1 MSSSPTRIPAEGDG
15 ARAPVR
21 RHLSE
26 CQADTVAKLADAAV
40 DEVRVGGYDGLTVRN
55 VARRAG
61 VAPATAYTYF
71 ASKDHLVAEVFW
83 RRLQT
88 GRPAGPTAEEP
99 IEARVR
105 EAIRAIS
112 DLVSGEPELAAACTT
127 ALLASDPDV
136 ARLRGLIG
144 LELNDR
150 LSDAL
155 VDGSDALDGS
165 DDGDLAGGAAAREV
179 DPAVLDALSLALSG
193 AMLQAGMGFFPH
205 HELADRMAGVVRL
218 VLGGRS

>member
-1 MSSSPTRIPAEGDG
+1 
-15 ARAPVR
+15 VR

-26 CQADTVAKLADAAV
+26 RQADTVAKLADAAV
-40 DEVRVGGYDGLTVRN
+40 DEVRIGGYDGLTVRN

-88 GRPAGPTAEEP
+88 GRPPAPAADQAA
-99 IEARVR
+99 EARVGD
-105 EAIRAIS
+105 AIRAIS
-112 DLVSGEPELAAACTT
+112 DLVSDEPELAAACTT

-144 LELNDR
+144 LELNGR
-150 LSDAL
+150 LADAL
-155 VDGSDALDGS
+155 TASEGAGDTAGDDALDAT
-165 DDGDLAGGAAAREV
+165 DGPGDV

>member
-1 MSSSPTRIPAEGDG
+1 MSSSPMRSPAEGEG

-26 CQADTVAKLADAAV
+26 RQADTVTKLAAAAV
-40 DEVRVGGYDGLTVRN
+40 DAGRIGGYDGLTVRN

-88 GRPAGPTAEEP
+88 SRPAAPPADEP
-99 IEARVR
+99 AEARVGG
-105 EAIRAIS
+105 AIRAIS

-144 LELNDR
+144 LELNGR
-150 LSDAL
+150 LADAL
-155 VDGSDALDGS
+155 VATG
-165 DDGDLAGGAAAREV
+165 GDLASDTDGGEAGAAEA

-205 HELADRMAGVVRL
+205 HELADRMADVVRL

>member
-1 MSSSPTRIPAEGDG
+1 
-15 ARAPVR
+15 
-21 RHLSE
+21 
-26 CQADTVAKLADAAV
+26 VAA
-40 DEVRVGGYDGLTVRN
+40 
-55 VARRAG
+55 
-61 VAPATAYTYF
+61 
-71 ASKDHLVAEVFW
+71 
-83 RRLQT
+83 
-88 GRPAGPTAEEP
+88 
-99 IEARVR
+99 
-105 EAIRAIS
+105 AIRAIS

-144 LELNDR
+144 LELNGR
-150 LSDAL
+150 LADAL
-155 VDGSDALDGS
+155 SATGGDDE
-165 DDGDLAGGAAAREV
+165 DGDAGADV

>member
-1 MSSSPTRIPAEGDG
+1 MSSTPMRSPAEGEG

-26 CQADTVAKLADAAV
+26 RQADTVAKLADAAV
-40 DEVRVGGYDGLTVRN
+40 DEVRLGGYDGLTVRN

-71 ASKDHLVAEVFW
+71 ASKDHLIAEVFW
-83 RRLQT
+83 RRLQAA
-88 GRPAGPTAEEP
+88 RPADADGDAPA
-99 IEARVR
+99 EARVR
-105 EAIRAIS
+105 AAIGDIAGLTS
-112 DLVSGEPELAAACTT
+112 AEPELAAACTT

-144 LELNDR
+144 LELNGR
-150 LSDAL
+150 LEAALADPADPDAA
-155 VDGSDALDGS
+155 VDGTV
-165 DDGDLAGGAAAREV
+165 V
-179 DPAVLDALSLALSG
+179 DTLSLALSG

>member
-1 MSSSPTRIPAEGDG
+1 
-15 ARAPVR
+15 VR

-26 CQADTVAKLADAAV
+26 RQADTVTKLADAAV
-40 DEVRVGGYDGLTVRN
+40 DEVRLGGYDGLTVRN

-88 GRPAGPTAEEP
+88 SRPAPPPADEP
-99 IEARVR
+99 AEARVGG
-105 EAIRAIS
+105 AIRAIS

-144 LELNDR
+144 LELNGR
-150 LSDAL
+150 LADAL
-155 VDGSDALDGS
+155 VATGRDDA
-165 DDGDLAGGAAAREV
+165 AGRSEAGAPEP

-205 HELADRMAGVVRL
+205 HELADRMADVVRL